1 MAVLLTD
8 LTPAQLDQLISQAA
22 ARKKQLHKRKPIGA
36 VRTKIEAAAATA
48 GYTIEELFGASSG
61 KSQRATVSKTSGKA
75 PRAGGKV
82 APKYRN
88 PDNAEQTWSGRGLRP
103 VWLRDAMSA
112 RGAKL
117 EDFAI

>member
-8 LTPAQLDQLISQAA
+8 LTPAQLEQLIAQASQRRKALKARKPLATVRAKIEKAA
-22 ARKKQLHKRKPIGA
+22 ASS
-36 VRTKIEAAAATA
+36 
-48 GYTIEELFGASSG
+48 GYTIEELFGSA
-61 KSQRATVSKTSGKA
+61 GKA
-75 PRAGGKV
+75 ARPAKASKSTRSGVKV

-88 PDNAEQTWSGRGLRP
+88 PDNAEQTWSGRGLKP
-103 VWLRDAMSA
+103 VWLRDAMSK

>member
-1 MAVLLTD
+1 MPVLLTD

-22 ARKKQLHKRKPIGA
+22 ARRKQLKKRKPIGA
-36 VRTKIEAAAATA
+36 VRAKIEAAAKAS
-48 GYTIEELFGASSG
+48 GYTIKELFGASA
-61 KSQRATVSKTSGKA
+61 KSPPAAEASKKST
-75 PRAGGKV
+75 AGSKV

-88 PDNAEQTWSGRGLRP
+88 PDNAQQTWSGRGLKP
-103 VWLRDAMSA
+103 VWLRDAMGA

>member
-1 MAVLLTD
+1 MPVLLTD
-8 LTPAQLDQLISQAA
+8 LTPAQLDQLISQAS
-22 ARKKQLHKRKPIGA
+22 ARSKQLKKRKPLA
-36 VRTKIEAAAATA
+36 TVRKKIEAAAAA
-48 GYTIEELFGASSG
+48 SGYTIEELFGSAG
-61 KSQRATVSKTSGKA
+61 KTGKA
-75 PRAGGKV
+75 AKPAKSSRAGGKV

-88 PDNAEQTWSGRGLRP
+88 PDNVNQTWSGRGLRP

>member
-22 ARKKQLHKRKPIGA
+22 ARRKQLKKRKPIGA
-36 VRTKIEAAAATA
+36 VRAKIEAAAKAS
-48 GYTIEELFGASSG
+48 GYTVEELFGASVKSVPPAKAG
-61 KSQRATVSKTSGKA
+61 KKLT
-75 PRAGGKV
+75 AGSKV

-88 PDNAEQTWSGRGLRP
+88 PENAEQTWSGRGLRP

>member
-8 LTPAQLDQLISQAA
+8 LTPAQLDQLISQAS
-22 ARKKQLHKRKPIGA
+22 ARRTQLKKRKPLA
-36 VRTKIEAAAATA
+36 TVRSKIEAAARAS
-48 GYTIEELFGASSG
+48 GYTIEELFGASV
-61 KSQRATVSKTSGKA
+61 KSAPPAKASKKSA
-75 PRAGGKV
+75 AGSKV

-88 PDNAEQTWSGRGLRP
+88 PDNAEQTWSGRGLKP